1 MVRARA
7 CVDQWAMAHV
17 WFADGFA
24 SALVTDDGPVHA
36 LRNTI
41 LGPRPWCGAGP
52 VSQLLDEPF
61 TEATTNRCETC
72 ADLVLALLPQQRG
85 V

>member
-1 MVRARA
+1 MGG
-7 CVDQWAMAHV
+7 V

-24 SALVTDDGPVHA
+24 AALVTADGPVHA

-52 VSQLLDEPF
+52 VSLLLDELF
-61 TEATTNRCETC
+61 TDATANRCETC
-72 ADLVLALLPQQRG
+72 ADLVLALIPPQRTIPQ
-85 V
+85 